1 MDIIQK
7 FIENNQLSESL
18 FAKIFT
24 EKKDLELKYDINIDT
39 AKTNGDKILI
49 TPIFNNLYQKEEL
62 FNQAI
67 EELNWSNIF
76 KKHSINF
83 KNILDRIYVI
93 SHALLIH
100 ECLHVIF
107 TNFTL
112 KIPDTIPKVHKPIIH
127 TINNIIEDA
136 YIEKAGQKKFKTTAY
151 YLNLLRTIIAFKENQ
166 EQNNSTNE
174 KSELTS
180 PALTRYLNY
189 MITKILYPRTNQLP
203 PDEDIIEAIKETTK
217 LFQKGITQENGEKR
231 LSYSIKIY
239 EKLIELG
246 FELDN
251 YKEPNRIII
260 SQEIKN
266 SDSDSTGQDY
276 NLDLNNE
283 ETSDSEKEAQDIQ
296 DSLNSFAES
305 LKESIVEAKKE
316 EINQKASKKEQNIIQ
331 YNENIHKDITIQ
343 ENILSPK
350 KSNIQKYKN
359 IKNKNLSI
367 IKKYKQKFSN
377 LLKAKI
383 TTYDGKYKF
392 GSRLNSKNFSDPK
405 RKYWAKKSEELEN
418 AEVTI
423 QILIDGSGSMYGS
436 KLYNAIN
443 ASIIIHEILE
453 ANNIRH
459 SIAEFRGYEYRKVQH
474 NVLLKFN
481 HKPNDKYNLLELDS
495 NNGNR
500 DGLALLWGMKKLQLQ
515 PEENKILIIISD
527 GIPADYDYSGNVA
540 IQDIKN
546 IEKQCEKNKIKLI
559 AIALEDNNNE
569 IYKNLKTYYKNILQC
584 KNPERLPESLANLI
598 NSLLEK

>member
-1 MDIIQK
+1 M
-7 FIENNQLSESL
+7 
-18 FAKIFT
+18 
-24 EKKDLELKYDINIDT
+24 
-39 AKTNGDKILI
+39 
-49 TPIFNNLYQKEEL
+49 
-62 FNQAI
+62 
-67 EELNWSNIF
+67 NWSNIF

-260 SQEIKN
+260 RQLCRIIKRI
-266 SDSDSTGQDY
+266 Y
-276 NLDLNNE
+276 CR
-283 ETSDSEKEAQDIQ
+283 SEKRR
-296 DSLNSFAES
+296 N
-305 LKESIVEAKKE
+305 K
-316 EINQKASKKEQNIIQ
+316 SK
-331 YNENIHKDITIQ
+331 
-343 ENILSPK
+343 S
-350 KSNIQKYKN
+350 
-359 IKNKNLSI
+359 
-367 IKKYKQKFSN
+367 IKKRTKHYPIQRKYTQRYNYSRKYTFSQKI
-377 LLKAKI
+377 KYTKI

-500 DGLALLWGMKKLQLQ
+500 DGLK
-515 PEENKILIIISD
+515 
-527 GIPADYDYSGNVA
+527 
-540 IQDIKN
+540 
-546 IEKQCEKNKIKLI
+546 
-559 AIALEDNNNE
+559 
-569 IYKNLKTYYKNILQC
+569 
-584 KNPERLPESLANLI
+584 
-598 NSLLEK
+598 